1 MSTRHPHAPA
11 PAPAPAAPLINARF
25 KSAIIQAIRYFIVGF
40 IAVYPASQLIGAA
53 SGSQPL
59 DLHALRAAAVAG
71 LIAAGGFIYRFFVD
85 PLPVPTLADRPVNTV
100 APTTLHK
107 P

>member
-1 MSTRHPHAPA
+1 MNPRY
-11 PAPAPAAPLINARF
+11 
-25 KSAIIQAIRYFIVGF
+25 KSALIQGIRFFIVGF
-40 IAVYPASQLIGAA
+40 IAVYPASNLIGAA

-71 LIAAGGFIYRFFVD
+71 LIAAGGFIYRAFVD
-85 PLPVPTLADRPVNTV
+85 PLPIPTLADKPVNTV
-100 APTTLHK
+100 TPTTVHHGPHPK